1 MLCNVSFLR
10 NDKKLVIFHS
20 YFLGYHISP
29 DPQLAPDSSWVRL
42 LLEMIRLDLV
52 FFFGALEKWENIG
65 KPYSEPK
72 GIPKVIKGGNG
83 RSNGIQFIQLG
94 QFTIEFDD
102 FPSS

>member
-52 FFFGALEKWENIG
+52 FFFLGPLKNGKTLENPIRNPRG
-65 KPYSEPK
+65 
-72 GIPKVIKGGNG
+72 
-83 RSNGIQFIQLG
+83 FLM
-94 QFTIEFDD
+94 
-102 FPSS
+102 